1 MMTRIWNDE
10 SGLLTFEWILL
21 FTLLTICIIG
31 GVATIRNATNIESEE
46 AANAIVSLDQSYTL
60 TASLGGT
67 VKSTGAITYTG
78 TKVSGMTQ
86 SSYKDGFPSSG
97 MDEEP

>member
-1 MMTRIWNDE
+1 MMNQIWNDE

-21 FTLLTICIIG
+21 FTLLTIGIVG

-46 AANAIVSLDQSYTL
+46 AANAIVALDQSYTL

-67 VKSTGAITYTG
+67 VQSTGSINYTG

-86 SSYKDGFPSSG
+86 TSYKDGVPAS